1 MIVEC
6 PHCDEALDQQDLDE
20 LQRTL
25 DARNARRRAAAVNA
39 LPRPVRQPEA
49 GTYAWPERSA
59 TTIDPI
65 TRQKAL

>member
-25 DARNARRRAAAVNA
+25 DAREARRRAAAITA
-39 LPRPVRQPEA
+39 LPRPVRQTEA
-49 GTYAWPERSA
+49 GIYAWPERRPA
-59 TTIDPI
+59 TVNPMA
-65 TRQKAL
+65 R

>member
-25 DARNARRRAAAVNA
+25 DAREARRRAAAATA
-39 LPRPVRQPEA
+39 LPRPAKA
-49 GTYAWPERSA
+49 GTFVWPETERPA
-59 TTIDPI
+59 IDPM
-65 TRQKAL
+65 TLHKAL